1 MPAAERIA
9 FGPYVLER
17 SQKRVLRA
25 DGTALDL
32 SPRLFDALQLFV
44 DSAGR
49 LIEKDALMRALW
61 PGLVVEENNLS
72 QVVSSLRKTLGDD
85 GHGSRFILTVPRRGF
100 RFVAPVAALADADA
114 LSAGVPAVAV
124 RGVADSQAL
133 GALPGAE
140 VIAASGAGDAAAP
153 AGSTPPLRPSAR
165 HRAGHRGGR
174 RAVVLGLGLGL
185 GLGAAAGTAWW
196 AWQGRADR
204 RAPVDGITVAV
215 LPFKPLADEGR
226 DELLELGMADSLA
239 ARLSRRP
246 GLVVPSTA
254 SVLRYRG
261 PGQDPLRAARELG
274 VAWIVDGT
282 LQRRG
287 DQLRTTARLL
297 RASSG
302 EAAWS
307 GSFDAKF
314 SSVFDLQDQ
323 ISAQLDRAL
332 EPWLEAGRAQGGP
345 AGDLGGT
352 RSTEAYQLYLAARWR
367 SQQGHVQ
374 GIDRA
379 IELLHAALAIDRG
392 YALAWTELA
401 WAHRRKLWNADA
413 DPRAVFEPANA
424 ALDRALALV
433 PSLPQA
439 QAGLGFTRCWFDFD
453 WPGAEKQFRAALSA
467 NPNEVSAH
475 HGLAMMLLTQDR
487 IAEGFEHIR
496 WARTLD
502 PMSPLFQTIEGSY
515 LVSAGRLG
523 EAQARLDRALDLA
536 PDLWLA
542 HVAQGLL
549 RLAEQ
554 QPEAGIASLRHAA
567 ELADGTTRPKAVL
580 AVQLAALGQAD
591 EARELQH
598 QLLALAKTRYVP
610 PTSLAMVHAALDET
624 APALAALEQAFVVR
638 DARLMFLKDD
648 PSWKRLR
655 KEPRFTALRS
665 RLGLD
670 RFGPGLTP
678 V

>member
-1 MPAAERIA
+1 MPAPERIT

-17 SQKRVLRA
+17 SQKRVLRG

-32 SPRLFDALQLFV
+32 SPRLFNALQLFV

-85 GHGSRFILTVPRRGF
+85 SHGSRFIQTVPRRGF
-100 RFVAPVAALADADA
+100 RFVAPVAALPDADA
-114 LSAGVPAVAV
+114 LGAGAPAVAV
-124 RGVADSQAL
+124 HGVADGQARR
-133 GALPGAE
+133 ALPGAA

-153 AGSTPPLRPSAR
+153 AGSTPPLGPA
-165 HRAGHRGGR
+165 AGHRAGR
-174 RAVVLGLGLGL
+174 RAVVLGL

-196 AWQGRADR
+196 VWQGRADR
-204 RAPVDGITVAV
+204 SAPVDGITVAV

-274 VAWIVDGT
+274 VEWIVDGT

-287 DQLRTTARLL
+287 DQQRTTARLL
-297 RASSG
+297 RASTG

-332 EPWLEAGRAQGGP
+332 EPWLEAGHARGGP

-367 SQQGHVQ
+367 SQQGRVQ

-379 IELLHAALAIDRG
+379 IELLHAALAIDRR

-413 DPRAVFEPANA
+413 EPRAVFEPANA

-453 WPGAEKQFRAALSA
+453 WPGTEKQFRAALSA

-475 HGLAMMLLTQDR
+475 HGLAMLLLTQDR

-523 EAQARLDRALDLA
+523 EAQTRLDRAFDLA

-554 QPEAGIASLRHAA
+554 RPEAGLASLRRAA
-567 ELADGTTRPKAVL
+567 DLADGTTRPQAVL

-591 EARELQH
+591 EARELQRR
-598 QLLALAKTRYVP
+598 LLALAKTHYVP

-638 DARLMFLKDD
+638 DPRLIFLKDD
-648 PSWKRLR
+648 PSWQRLR
-655 KEPRFTALRS
+655 KEPRFIALRS